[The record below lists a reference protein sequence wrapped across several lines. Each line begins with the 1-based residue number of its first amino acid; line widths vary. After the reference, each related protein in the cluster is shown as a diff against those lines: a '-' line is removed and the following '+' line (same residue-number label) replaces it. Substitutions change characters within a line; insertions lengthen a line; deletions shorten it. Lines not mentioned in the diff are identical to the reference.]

1 LGGMERGER
10 MIERTRYQASWGA
23 WYVQVEFD
31 DGRIVELKFKDEP
44 KWEEVE
50 KVALLLPPIEIP
62 PAPKEL
68 VELTVDSAIAFLNEK
83 LVEKVEVAKITEFIT
98 DKAVEL
104 KPIEPIKVVK

>member
-1 LGGMERGER
+1 MK
-10 MIERTRYQASWGA
+10 ERTRYQASWGA

-50 KVALLLPPIEIP
+50 KIALSLPPVEIP

-98 DKAVEL
+98 DKAMELTAVEPL
-104 KPIEPIKVVK
+104 PIDPIKVVK